1 MNKVELLA
9 PAGDLEKLKIA
20 IDYGADAVYL
30 AGELFGLR
38 AGAKNF
44 TIEEMEEG
52 VAYAHRRKKKVHLT
66 LNIFAH
72 NYDFEELERYLDQI
86 AHIPFDAFIISDA
99 GIISLVMEK
108 LPHMEIHL
116 STQAN
121 TTNYK
126 TAEFWHRQG
135 VKRVVLGREMSLEEI
150 RTTREKLSP
159 DMELEAFVHG
169 AMCIS
174 YSGRCL
180 MSNFMTERGA
190 NQGLCAHPCRYKY
203 ALMEEKRPGEYF
215 PVEEDDRG
223 TYIFNSKDLCMIEHI
238 PELIE
243 AGLASLKIEGRM
255 KSVFYVATVV
265 RAYRQAIDAYYA
277 DPKGWTFD
285 PQWMAELRKVSNRH
299 FTKGFYFNKPRNVDQ
314 NYESSA
320 YYREFTFVG
329 LVLDYDPETKIA
341 TVEQRN
347 KINAG
352 DQVEVFGPGDVC
364 FTQTISDMTD
374 QEGNPIDSAPHAQQV
389 VKSPMAQPV
398 GKNFMVRRR
407 VSCYN

>member
-1 MNKVELLA
+1 MNKIELLA

-52 VAYAHRRKKKVHLT
+52 VAYAHERGRKVHLT

-72 NYDFEELERYLDQI
+72 NEDISALETYLDEI

-108 LPHMEIHL
+108 MPGREIHL

-121 TTNYK
+121 TTNYR

-135 VKRVVLGREMSLEEI
+135 VKRVVLGREMSLEDI
-150 RTTREKLSP
+150 RNTRKNLSP
-159 DMELEAFVHG
+159 TMEIEAFVHG

-180 MSNFMTERGA
+180 LSNFMTERGA
-190 NQGLCAHPCRYKY
+190 NQGQCAHPCRYKY
-203 ALMEEKRPGEYF
+203 ALMEEKRPGEFY

-223 TYIFNSKDLCMIEHI
+223 TYIFNSKDMCMIEHI

-243 AGLASLKIEGRM
+243 SGLASLKIEGRM

-277 DPKGWTFD
+277 DPEGWTFKEE
-285 PQWMAELRKVSNRH
+285 WLEELKKVSNRH
-299 FTKGFYFNKPRNVDQ
+299 FTNGFYFNKPRNVDQ
-314 NYESSA
+314 NYETSA
-320 YYREFTFVG
+320 YYREFTFIG
-329 LVLDYDPETKIA
+329 LVLDYDAETGIA

-347 KINAG
+347 KISDG
-352 DQVEVFGPGDVC
+352 DFVEVFGPGDVC
-364 FTQTISDMTD
+364 FTQTISGMTD
-374 QEGNPIDSAPHAQQV
+374 EEGTPISAAPHAQQI
-389 VKSPMAQPV
+389 VKIPMAQPV
-398 GKNFMVRRR
+398 GKNFMVRRHI
-407 VSCYN
+407 

>member
-1 MNKVELLA
+1 MKKIELLA

-20 IDYGADAVYL
+20 IDYGADAVYF

-44 TIEEMEEG
+44 TVEEMEEG
-52 VAYAHRRKKKVHLT
+52 VAYAHERGKKVHLT

-72 NYDFEELERYLDQI
+72 NYDFPQLEKYLDEI
-86 AHIPFDAFIISDA
+86 AHIPFDAYIISDA

-108 LPHMEIHL
+108 LPGREIHL

-121 TTNYK
+121 TTNYR
-126 TAEFWHRQG
+126 TAAFWHKQG

-150 RTTREKLSP
+150 RTTREMLP
-159 DMELEAFVHG
+159 DSMEIEAFVHG

-265 RAYRQAIDAYYA
+265 RAYRQAIDAYYN
-277 DPKGWTFD
+277 D
-285 PQWMAELRKVSNRH
+285 PQGWVCDPAWMAELRKVSNRH
-299 FTKGFYFNKPRNVDQ
+299 FTQGFYFNKPRNVDQ

-320 YYREFTFVG
+320 YYREFTFIG
-329 LVLDYDPETKIA
+329 LVLSYDPQTKTA
-341 TVEQRN
+341 LVEQRN
-347 KINAG
+347 KINEG
-352 DQVEVFGPGDVC
+352 DEVEVFGPGNHC
-364 FTQTISDMTD
+364 FSQVICGMTD
-374 QEGNPIDSAPHAQQV
+374 EEGTPIDSAPHAQQL
-389 VKSPMAQPV
+389 VKIPMDQPV
-398 GKNFMVRRR
+398 GKNFMVRRHI
-407 VSCYN
+407 S

>member
-1 MNKVELLA
+1 MNKIELLA

-52 VAYAHRRKKKVHLT
+52 VAYAHERGKKVHLT

-72 NYDFEELERYLDQI
+72 NEDINALETYLDEI

-99 GIISLVMEK
+99 GIISLVMEN
-108 LPHMEIHL
+108 LPGREIHL

-121 TTNYK
+121 TTNYR

-135 VKRVVLGREMSLEEI
+135 VKRVVLGREMSLEDI
-150 RTTREKLSP
+150 RTTRKNLSP
-159 DMELEAFVHG
+159 TMEIEAFVHG

-180 MSNFMTERGA
+180 LSNFMTERGA
-190 NQGLCAHPCRYKY
+190 NQGQCAHPCRYKY
-203 ALMEEKRPGEYF
+203 ALMEEKRPGEFY
-215 PVEEDDRG
+215 PVEEDNRG
-223 TYIFNSKDLCMIEHI
+223 TYIFNSKDMCMIEHI

-277 DPKGWTFD
+277 DPEGWTFKD
-285 PQWMAELRKVSNRH
+285 EWLEELKKVSNRH
-299 FTKGFYFNKPRNVDQ
+299 FTNGFYYNKPRNVDQ
-314 NYESSA
+314 NYETSA
-320 YYREFTFVG
+320 YYREFTFIG

-347 KINAG
+347 KISEG
-352 DQVEVFGPGDVC
+352 DFVEVFGPGNTC
-364 FTQTISDMTD
+364 FTQTIEGMTD
-374 QEGNPIDSAPHAQQV
+374 EEGTPITAAPHAQQI
-389 VKSPMAQPV
+389 VKIPMAQPV
-398 GKNFMVRRR
+398 GKNFMVRRHI
-407 VSCYN
+407 

>member
-1 MNKVELLA
+1 MNKIELLA

-44 TIEEMEEG
+44 SIEEMEEG
-52 VAYAHRRKKKVHLT
+52 VAYAHERGRKVHLT

-72 NYDFEELERYLDQI
+72 NDDITALESYLDEI

-108 LPHMEIHL
+108 LPGREIHL

-121 TTNYK
+121 TTNYR

-135 VKRVVLGREMSLEEI
+135 VKRVVLGREMSLEDI
-150 RTTREKLSP
+150 RNTRKNLSP
-159 DMELEAFVHG
+159 TMEIEAFVHG

-180 MSNFMTERGA
+180 LSNFMTERGA
-190 NQGLCAHPCRYKY
+190 NQGQCAHPCRYKY
-203 ALMEEKRPGEYF
+203 ALMEEKRPGEFY

-223 TYIFNSKDLCMIEHI
+223 TYIFNSKDMCMIEHI

-243 AGLASLKIEGRM
+243 SGLASLKIEGRM

-265 RAYRQAIDAYYA
+265 RAYRQAIDAYYE
-277 DPKGWTFD
+277 DPEGWTFKEE
-285 PQWMAELRKVSNRH
+285 WLEELKKVSNRH
-299 FTKGFYFNKPRNVDQ
+299 FTNGFYFNKPRNVDQ
-314 NYESSA
+314 NYETSA
-320 YYREFTFVG
+320 YYREFTFIG
-329 LVLDYDPETKIA
+329 LVLDYDPETKLA

-347 KINAG
+347 KISEG
-352 DQVEVFGPGDVC
+352 DFVEVFGPGNVC
-364 FTQTISDMTD
+364 FTQTIQGMTD
-374 QEGNPIDSAPHAQQV
+374 EAGTPISAAPHAQQI
-389 VKSPMAQPV
+389 VKIPMAEPV
-398 GKNFMVRRR
+398 GKNFMVRRHI
-407 VSCYN
+407 

>member
-1 MNKVELLA
+1 MNKIELLA

-52 VAYAHRRKKKVHLT
+52 VAYAHERGKKVHLT

-72 NYDFEELERYLDQI
+72 NEDINALETYLDEI

-108 LPHMEIHL
+108 LPGREIHL

-121 TTNYK
+121 TTNYR

-135 VKRVVLGREMSLEEI
+135 VKRVVLGREMSLEDI
-150 RTTREKLSP
+150 RTTRKNLSP
-159 DMELEAFVHG
+159 TMEIEAFVHG

-180 MSNFMTERGA
+180 LSNFMTERGA
-190 NQGLCAHPCRYKY
+190 NQGQCAHPCRYKY
-203 ALMEEKRPGEYF
+203 ALMEEKRPGEFY
-215 PVEEDDRG
+215 PVEEDNRG
-223 TYIFNSKDLCMIEHI
+223 TYIFNSKDMCMIEHI

-277 DPKGWTFD
+277 DPEGWTFKD
-285 PQWMAELRKVSNRH
+285 EWLEELKKVSNRH
-299 FTKGFYFNKPRNVDQ
+299 FTNGFYYNKPRNVDQ
-314 NYESSA
+314 NYETSA
-320 YYREFTFVG
+320 YYREFTFIG

-347 KINAG
+347 KISEG
-352 DQVEVFGPGDVC
+352 DFVEVFGPGNTC
-364 FTQTISDMTD
+364 FTQTIEGMTD
-374 QEGNPIDSAPHAQQV
+374 EEGTPITAAPHAQQI
-389 VKSPMAQPV
+389 VKIPMAQPV
-398 GKNFMVRRR
+398 GKNFMVRRHI
-407 VSCYN
+407 

>member
-1 MNKVELLA
+1 MNKIELLA

-52 VAYAHRRKKKVHLT
+52 VAYAHERGKKVHLT

-72 NYDFEELERYLDQI
+72 NEDISALEQYLDEI

-108 LPHMEIHL
+108 MPDREIHL

-121 TTNYK
+121 TTNYR

-135 VKRVVLGREMSLEEI
+135 VKRVVLGREMSLEDI
-150 RTTREKLSP
+150 RTTRKNLSP
-159 DMELEAFVHG
+159 TMEIEAFVHG

-180 MSNFMTERGA
+180 LSNFMTERGA
-190 NQGLCAHPCRYKY
+190 NQGQCAHPCRYKY
-203 ALMEEKRPGEYF
+203 ALMEEKRPGEFY

-223 TYIFNSKDLCMIEHI
+223 TYIFNSKDMCMIEHI

-277 DPKGWTFD
+277 DPEGWTFKEE
-285 PQWMAELRKVSNRH
+285 WLEELKKVSNRH
-299 FTKGFYFNKPRNVDQ
+299 FTNGFYYNKPRNVDQ
-314 NYESSA
+314 NYETSA
-320 YYREFTFVG
+320 YYREFTFIG

-347 KINAG
+347 KISEG
-352 DQVEVFGPGDVC
+352 DFVEVFGPGDTC
-364 FTQTISDMTD
+364 FTQTIEGMTD
-374 QEGNPIDSAPHAQQV
+374 EEGNPIAAAPHAQQI
-389 VKSPMAQPV
+389 VKIPMAQPV
-398 GKNFMVRRR
+398 GKNFMVRRHI
-407 VSCYN
+407 

>member
-1 MNKVELLA
+1 MNKIELLA

-44 TIEEMEEG
+44 SIEEMEEG
-52 VAYAHRRKKKVHLT
+52 VAYAHERGRKVHLT

-72 NYDFEELERYLDQI
+72 NEDITALESYLDEI

-108 LPHMEIHL
+108 LPGREIHL

-121 TTNYK
+121 TTNYR

-135 VKRVVLGREMSLEEI
+135 VKRVVLGREMSLEDI
-150 RTTREKLSP
+150 RNTRKNLSP
-159 DMELEAFVHG
+159 TMEIEAFVHG

-180 MSNFMTERGA
+180 LSNFMTERGA
-190 NQGLCAHPCRYKY
+190 NQGQCAHPCRYKY
-203 ALMEEKRPGEYF
+203 ALMEEKRPGEFY

-223 TYIFNSKDLCMIEHI
+223 TYIFNSKDMCMIEHI

-243 AGLASLKIEGRM
+243 SGLASLKIEGRM
-255 KSVFYVATVV
+255 TSVFYVATVV
-265 RAYRQAIDAYYA
+265 RAYRQAIDAYYE
-277 DPKGWTFD
+277 DPEGWTFKEE
-285 PQWMAELRKVSNRH
+285 WLEELKKVSNRH
-299 FTKGFYFNKPRNVDQ
+299 FTNGFYFNKPRNVDQ
-314 NYESSA
+314 NYETSA
-320 YYREFTFVG
+320 YYREFTFIG
-329 LVLDYDPETKIA
+329 LVLDYDPETKLA

-347 KINAG
+347 KISEG
-352 DQVEVFGPGDVC
+352 DFVEVFGPGNVC
-364 FTQTISDMTD
+364 FTQTIQGMTD
-374 QEGNPIDSAPHAQQV
+374 EEGTPISAAPHAQQI
-389 VKSPMAQPV
+389 VKIPMAEPV
-398 GKNFMVRRR
+398 GKNFMVRRHI
-407 VSCYN
+407 

>member
-1 MNKVELLA
+1 MNKIELLA

-52 VAYAHRRKKKVHLT
+52 VTYAHERGRKVHLT

-72 NYDFEELERYLDQI
+72 NEDISALETYLDEI

-108 LPHMEIHL
+108 MPGREIHL

-121 TTNYK
+121 TTNYR

-135 VKRVVLGREMSLEEI
+135 VKRVVLGREMSLEDI
-150 RTTREKLSP
+150 RNTRKNLSP
-159 DMELEAFVHG
+159 TMEIEAFVHG

-180 MSNFMTERGA
+180 LSNFMTERGA
-190 NQGLCAHPCRYKY
+190 NQGQCAHPCRYKY
-203 ALMEEKRPGEYF
+203 ALMEEKRPGEFY

-223 TYIFNSKDLCMIEHI
+223 TYIFNSKDMCMIEHI

-243 AGLASLKIEGRM
+243 SGLASLKIEGRM

-277 DPKGWTFD
+277 DPEGWTFKEE
-285 PQWMAELRKVSNRH
+285 WLEELKKVSNRH
-299 FTKGFYFNKPRNVDQ
+299 FTNGFYFNKPRNVDQ
-314 NYESSA
+314 NYETSA
-320 YYREFTFVG
+320 YYREFIFIG
-329 LVLDYDPETKIA
+329 LVLDYDAETGIA

-347 KINAG
+347 KISDG
-352 DQVEVFGPGDVC
+352 DFVEVFGPGDVC
-364 FTQTISDMTD
+364 FTQTISGMTD
-374 QEGNPIDSAPHAQQV
+374 EEGTPISAAPHAQQI
-389 VKSPMAQPV
+389 VKIPMAQPV
-398 GKNFMVRRR
+398 GKNFMVRRHI
-407 VSCYN
+407 

>member
-1 MNKVELLA
+1 MNKIELLA

-52 VAYAHRRKKKVHLT
+52 VAYAHERGKKVHLT

-72 NYDFEELERYLDQI
+72 NEDISALEQYLDEI

-108 LPHMEIHL
+108 MPDREIHL

-121 TTNYK
+121 TTNYR

-135 VKRVVLGREMSLEEI
+135 VRRVVLGREMSLEDI
-150 RTTREKLSP
+150 RTTRKNLSP
-159 DMELEAFVHG
+159 TMEIEAFVHG

-180 MSNFMTERGA
+180 LSNFMTERGA
-190 NQGLCAHPCRYKY
+190 NQGQCAHPCRYKY
-203 ALMEEKRPGEYF
+203 ALMEEKRPGEFY

-223 TYIFNSKDLCMIEHI
+223 TYIFNSKDMCMIEHI

-277 DPKGWTFD
+277 DPEGWTFKEE
-285 PQWMAELRKVSNRH
+285 WLEELKKVSNRH
-299 FTKGFYFNKPRNVDQ
+299 FTNGFYYNKPRNVDQ
-314 NYESSA
+314 NYETSA
-320 YYREFTFVG
+320 YYREFTFIG

-347 KINAG
+347 KISEG
-352 DQVEVFGPGDVC
+352 DFVEVFGPGDTC
-364 FTQTISDMTD
+364 FTQTIEGMTD
-374 QEGNPIDSAPHAQQV
+374 EEGNPIAAAPHAQQI
-389 VKSPMAQPV
+389 VKIPMAQPV
-398 GKNFMVRRR
+398 GKNFMVRRHI
-407 VSCYN
+407 

>member
-1 MNKVELLA
+1 MNKIELLA

-44 TIEEMEEG
+44 SIEEMEEG
-52 VAYAHRRKKKVHLT
+52 VAYAHERGKKVHLT

-72 NYDFEELERYLDQI
+72 NEDISALETYLDEI

-108 LPHMEIHL
+108 LPGREIHL

-121 TTNYK
+121 TTNYR

-135 VKRVVLGREMSLEEI
+135 VKRVVLGREMSLEDI
-150 RTTREKLSP
+150 RNTRAKLSP
-159 DMELEAFVHG
+159 TMEIEAFVHG

-180 MSNFMTERGA
+180 LSNFMTERGA
-190 NQGLCAHPCRYKY
+190 NQGQCAHPCRYKY
-203 ALMEEKRPGEYF
+203 ALMEEKRPGEFY
-215 PVEEDDRG
+215 PVEEDQRG
-223 TYIFNSKDLCMIEHI
+223 TYIFNSKDMCMIEHI

-243 AGLASLKIEGRM
+243 SGLASLKIEGRM

-277 DPKGWTFD
+277 DPEGWTFKEE
-285 PQWMAELRKVSNRH
+285 WMDELKKVSNRH
-299 FTKGFYFNKPRNVDQ
+299 FTNGFYYNKPRNVDQ
-314 NYESSA
+314 NYETSA
-320 YYREFTFVG
+320 YYREFTFIG

-347 KINAG
+347 KISEG
-352 DQVEVFGPGDVC
+352 DFVEVFGPGNVC
-364 FTQTISDMTD
+364 FTQTIQGMTD
-374 QEGNPIDSAPHAQQV
+374 EAGTPISAAPHAQQI
-389 VKSPMAQPV
+389 VKIPMAEPV
-398 GKNFMVRRR
+398 GKNFMVRRHI
-407 VSCYN
+407 